1 MRKRQ
6 ASRLG
11 GWMDLGVWI
20 RLGVSIWVGVLLA
33 AGSRPAL
40 SSLVQV
46 APEAVKAAFLYR
58 FGEYIEWPA
67 EERPGPVIIA
77 VLGAPAVA
85 AELRRILPGRSLQGR
100 PVVVQE
106 LMKVE
111 QLAEADVLF
120 IGPETQVA
128 LKRTISAAAHGPRPL
143 LIVTDAP
150 DGLDAGAAINFV
162 TRDSRI
168 RFEVSPPAA
177 AAEGVKLSSR
187 LLAVAVRV
195 TGAP

>member
-1 MRKRQ
+1 MMDTRRTERRRRTWRFG
-6 ASRLG
+6 AWVWLG
-11 GWMDLGVWI
+11 A
-20 RLGVSIWVGVLLA
+20 LLA
-33 AGSRPAL
+33 VATAPVL
-40 SSLVQV
+40 SSNVPV
-46 APEAVKAAFLYR
+46 APEAVKAAFLFR

-67 EERPGPVIIA
+67 AGRPGPVIIA
-77 VLGAPAVA
+77 VLGAPAVV

-100 PVVVQE
+100 PVAVRE
-106 LMKVE
+106 LMQVE
-111 QLAEADVLF
+111 QLTDADIF
-120 IGPETQVA
+120 YIGPEAQGA

-143 LIVTDAP
+143 LVVTDAP

-162 TRDSRI
+162 TSDRRI

-187 LLAVAVRV
+187 LLAVAARV